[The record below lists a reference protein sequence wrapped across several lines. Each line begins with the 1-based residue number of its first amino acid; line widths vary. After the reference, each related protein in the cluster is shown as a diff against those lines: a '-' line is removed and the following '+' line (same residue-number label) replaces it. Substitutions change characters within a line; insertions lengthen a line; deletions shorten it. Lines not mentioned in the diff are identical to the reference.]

1 MNDTGESIVMAIAG
15 VLIIVLFL
23 LVIANSGAKFCP
35 KCGERYSGNTIY
47 CDQCGVELLERGK
60 QNVNSNS

>member
-1 MNDTGESIVMAIAG
+1 MDDGAPIFAIAI

-47 CDQCGVELLERGK
+47 CNKCGVELLERGK
-60 QNVNSNS
+60 TNVSQDS

>member
-1 MNDTGESIVMAIAG
+1 MNDTDESIVMVIAG

-35 KCGERYSGNTIY
+35 ECGRRYTAKTVY

-60 QNVNSNS
+60 

>member
-1 MNDTGESIVMAIAG
+1 MDDGAPIFAIAI

-35 KCGERYSGNTIY
+35 KCGERYTVNTIY
-47 CDQCGVELLERGK
+47 CNKCGVELLERGK
-60 QNVNSNS
+60 